1 MARAGGRKV
10 LLFEQQERESNKAF
24 AAFKTYLELGT
35 DRSLVSVADKLGKSR
50 TLIERWS
57 KKYDWPARVQAHGQ
71 HLADIERRAAEAVV
85 TVSGVDWGRRQVEH
99 REEEWSLRG
108 ELIAAG
114 RKVLEKFKEGSRGA
128 TLGDV
133 ARALDLASKLGRLSS
148 GLPNEVKEVKE
159 TVTGRLEIEW
169 ELALRKIYG
178 GPEGATVD
186 AEVVESK
193 LLSPGT
199 EGKG

>member
-1 MARAGGRKV
+1 MPMV
-10 LLFEQQERESNKAF
+10 FEQQERESNKAF
-24 AAFKTYLELGT
+24 AAFKTYLELGPE
-35 DRSLVSVADKLGKSR
+35 RSLVAVAAKLGKFRSQ
-50 TLIERWS
+50 IERWS
-57 KKYDWPARVQAHGQ
+57 KKYDWAARVQAHGQ
-71 HLADIERRAAEAVV
+71 HLAEVERKAAEAVV

-169 ELALRKIYG
+169 EIALRKIYG
-178 GPEGATVD
+178 GPEGATME
-186 AEVVESK
+186 AEVLESK
-193 LLSPGT
+193 VLSQGM